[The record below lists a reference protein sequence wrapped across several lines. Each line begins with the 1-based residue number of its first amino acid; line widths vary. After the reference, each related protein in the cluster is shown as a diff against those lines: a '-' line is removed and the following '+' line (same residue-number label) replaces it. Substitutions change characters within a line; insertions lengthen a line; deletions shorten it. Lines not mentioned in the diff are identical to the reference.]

1 MATTLF
7 QGAQLQADAYTSPI
21 TGIKVTIDCVDNG
34 TQPTWT
40 SLGLDSGLWGQIGYL
55 GGNQGH
61 YLTPFF
67 QVWDLSGGGLLF
79 DGTKDH
85 SKLSIGTHTFEM
97 SEWKGNV
104 WQFSIDGKKIGTY
117 DMHDNDADAP
127 GFSVAG
133 FTGTEFSSDIPSTID
148 FHNFS
153 IRQDGAWHVVTDAIW
168 HTQGTVQPPD
178 TYTGA
183 QGHLQ
188 DPTIPDGDW
197 SQGSDLPVISSGTH
211 LWDLTV

>member
-133 FTGTEFSSDIPSTID
+133 FTGTEFSSDIPSTPLTFIISASARTAHGMWSPML
-148 FHNFS
+148 FGTRRAQS
-153 IRQDGAWHVVTDAIW
+153 SRQTLIRAPR
-168 HTQGTVQPPD
+168 GTCRTPRFQMA
-178 TYTGA
+178 TGRRGLIC
-183 QGHLQ
+183 QSFQVEL
-188 DPTIPDGDW
+188 
-197 SQGSDLPVISSGTH
+197 ISGI
-211 LWDLTV
+211 